1 MTESD
6 IRKEI
11 KRCDQ
16 QLTFLY
22 IIMPSLIFSLFVYAD
37 IVDDKIKWFELAANS
52 LDSYMSVTAEILSAI
67 IGLAIPIAL
76 NVVQMIQSKNK
87 TTKLTRDFISEHVY
101 KAQIVLLLANI
112 TVIVLM
118 ALFNWPY
125 MWIFCVALFI
135 ASMIYL
141 VLFIRL
147 IHRYVADLETYLAEK
162 YHEEIESYFK

>member
-6 IRKEI
+6 IKREI
-11 KRCDQ
+11 KKCDH
-16 QLTFLY
+16 QLKILY
-22 IIMPSLIFSLFVYAD
+22 VLMPSMIFSLFVYAD
-37 IVDDKIKWFELAANS
+37 IIDDSIKWFEVSATS

-76 NVVQMIQSKNK
+76 NVIQMIQSKNK
-87 TTKLTRDFISEHVY
+87 TTRLTKDFISEHVY
-101 KAQIVLLLANI
+101 KAQIVLLISNI
-112 TVIVLM
+112 AVIVLL

-125 MWIFCVALFI
+125 IWIFCLALFV

-141 VLFIRL
+141 VLFVKL

-162 YHEEIESYFK
+162 YHNGIENYFK